1 MLYPIGIQNFGK
13 IRQGGYV
20 YVDKTDLIYQIAQT
34 GGYYFLSR
42 PRRFGKSL
50 LISTMESY
58 FQGEKELFEGLAIE
72 KLEKDWTAYPVLHLD
87 LSGVTYTD
95 ENVLNEKMENT
106 LRQWE
111 KIYGLVNDFKTD
123 SVRFSNIIDAAYEK
137 TGKPVVILIDEY
149 DKPLLDTAGNEPL
162 REAIRSRL
170 QGFYSV
176 MKSQDGKIRFGF
188 LTGITKLGKL
198 SIFSGL
204 NNLNDISMNFRYADI
219 CGISE
224 KDLHAYFDESVQEM
238 ADVNGI
244 SKEECY
250 ARLKDYYDGY
260 HFCRNSPDI
269 YNPFSLLSSLYQ
281 QEFHDYWYETG
292 TPTFVVKALKR
303 GQFNLEG
310 LTLEG
315 IPASALG
322 GVNADDS
329 DPVPVLYQSG
339 YLTIKSY
346 DERWERYTL
355 KYPNK
360 EVERGFMQGLAN
372 IYVPSMRYN
381 SPFDVQKFVE
391 DFEKGDAE
399 SLMKRFEAFFA
410 DADYEIVGD
419 AELYFQNTMYVM
431 CKLMGQYTQ
440 VERHTSNGRMD
451 IVVQTDKYVYRGAN
465 RQVRLYHGVENGCQ
479 RGRGLETNR
488 GQGLCEALRR
498 RPAKAIQ
505 DWRWLLQRD
514 EADQGVEDGIV
525 IIVSVSVEK
534 SSACPGPFKIKSA
547 FRKNANF
554 VC

>member
-399 SLMKRFEAFFA
+399 SLMRRFEAFFA

-451 IVVQTDKYVYRGAN
+451 IVVQTDKYVYIMELKMDAGAD
-465 RQVRLYHGVENGCQ
+465 
-479 RGRGLETNR
+479 
-488 GQGLCEALRR
+488 EALQQIEDKGYAKPFAADARR
-498 RPAKAIQ
+498 I
-505 DWRWLLQRD
+505 
-514 EADQGVEDGIV
+514 
-525 IIVSVSVEK
+525 
-534 SSACPGPFKIKSA
+534 FKIGVGFSSETRRIKEW
-547 FRKNANF
+547 KM
-554 VC
+554 V

>member
-399 SLMKRFEAFFA
+399 SLMRRFEAFFA

-451 IVVQTDKYVYRGAN
+451 IVVQTDKYVYIMELKMDAGA
-465 RQVRLYHGVENGCQ
+465 
-479 RGRGLETNR
+479 
-488 GQGLCEALRR
+488 
-498 RPAKAIQ
+498 
-505 DWRWLLQRD
+505 D
-514 EADQGVEDGIV
+514 EAQIEDKGYA
-525 IIVSVSVEK
+525 K
-534 SSACPGPFKIKSA
+534 PFAADPRKLFKIGVGFSSETRRIKEWKMA
-547 FRKNANF
+547 
-554 VC
+554 

>member
-1 MLYPIGIQNFGK
+1 MLYPIGIQNFES

-20 YVDKTDLIYQIAQT
+20 YVDKTHLIHQLATT
-34 GGYYFLSR
+34 GKYYFLSR

-50 LISTMESY
+50 LVSTMEDY
-58 FQGEKELFEGLAIE
+58 FQGKKELFKGLAIE
-72 KLEKDWTAYPVLHLD
+72 KLEKDWTEYPVLHLD

-106 LRQWE
+106 LSQWE
-111 KIYGLVNDFKTD
+111 QTYGIANTFTVDGI
-123 SVRFSNIIDAAYEK
+123 RFENIIKTAYSQ

-204 NNLNDISMNFRYADI
+204 NNLNDISMDYRYADI

-238 ADVNGI
+238 AEANKM

-250 ARLKDYYDGY
+250 ARLKEYYDGY
-260 HFCRNSPDI
+260 HFCEDSEDI
-269 YNPFSLLSSLYQ
+269 YNPFSLLSALNGKR
-281 QEFHDYWYETG
+281 FRDYWYETG
-292 TPTFVVKALKR
+292 TPTFVVKALQR

-315 IPASALG
+315 VPAFVLG

-339 YLTIKSY
+339 YLTIQSY
-346 DERWERYTL
+346 DNQTQEYTL
-355 KYPNK
+355 KYPNQ

-372 IYVPSMRYN
+372 IFVPSARYN
-381 SPFDVQKFVE
+381 SPFAVRKFAE
-391 DFEKGDAE
+391 DFKKGDTE

-431 CKLMGQYTQ
+431 CKLMGQYVQ
-440 VERHTSNGRMD
+440 VERHTSDGRMD
-451 IVVQTDKYVYRGAN
+451 IVVQTDKYVYIMELKMDASAD
-465 RQVRLYHGVENGCQ
+465 
-479 RGRGLETNR
+479 
-488 GQGLCEALRR
+488 EALQQIEDKGYAKPFAADPRKLFRIGVGFSSETRR
-498 RPAKAIQ
+498 
-505 DWRWLLQRD
+505 
-514 EADQGVEDGIV
+514 
-525 IIVSVSVEK
+525 
-534 SSACPGPFKIKSA
+534 IKEWKMA
-547 FRKNANF
+547 
-554 VC
+554 

>member
-1 MLYPIGIQNFGK
+1 MLYPIGIQNFES

-20 YVDKTDLIYQIAQT
+20 YVDKTHLIHQLATT
-34 GGYYFLSR
+34 GKYYFLSR

-50 LISTMESY
+50 LVSTMEDY
-58 FQGEKELFEGLAIE
+58 FQGKKELFKGLAIE
-72 KLEKDWTAYPVLHLD
+72 KLEKDWTEYPVLHLD

-106 LRQWE
+106 LSQWE
-111 KIYGLVNDFKTD
+111 QTYGIANTFTVDGI
-123 SVRFSNIIDAAYEK
+123 RFENIIKTAYSQ

-204 NNLNDISMNFRYADI
+204 NNLNDISMDYRYADI

-238 ADVNGI
+238 AEANKM

-250 ARLKDYYDGY
+250 ARLKEYYDGY
-260 HFCRNSPDI
+260 HFCEDSEDI
-269 YNPFSLLSSLYQ
+269 YNPFSLLSALNGKR
-281 QEFHDYWYETG
+281 FRDYWYETG
-292 TPTFVVKALKR
+292 TPTFVVKALQR

-315 IPASALG
+315 VPAFVLG

-339 YLTIKSY
+339 YLTIQSY
-346 DERWERYTL
+346 DNQTQEYTL
-355 KYPNK
+355 KYPNQ

-372 IYVPSMRYN
+372 IFVPSARYN
-381 SPFDVQKFVE
+381 SPFAVRKFAE
-391 DFEKGDAE
+391 DFKKGDTE
-399 SLMKRFEAFFA
+399 SLMT

-431 CKLMGQYTQ
+431 CKLMGQYVQ
-440 VERHTSNGRMD
+440 VERHTSDGRMD
-451 IVVQTDKYVYRGAN
+451 IVVQTDKYVYIMELKMDASAD
-465 RQVRLYHGVENGCQ
+465 
-479 RGRGLETNR
+479 
-488 GQGLCEALRR
+488 EALQQIEDKGYAKSFAADPRKLFRIGVGFSSETRR
-498 RPAKAIQ
+498 
-505 DWRWLLQRD
+505 
-514 EADQGVEDGIV
+514 
-525 IIVSVSVEK
+525 
-534 SSACPGPFKIKSA
+534 IKEWKMA
-547 FRKNANF
+547 
-554 VC
+554 